1 MLDDFALVV
10 RIDNFLLHHAFAH
23 RRHLRAVFR
32 VHDGGNDVA
41 AERRAN
47 LAELVFVELL
57 HATDAHFE
65 AVDFEFGTVGGKAA
79 VHGAGNARAEVT
91 ANHRCT
97 EQANLRLLFL
107 EEVHHERCVRVGGVG
122 EEPFGV
128 EHMDLVHT
136 VGEHLLFNSVEALA
150 CADAFELNAE
160 RVGELAALGQ
170 KFEGNIDNGR
180 ALNFAIYKYV
190 IHRLA
195 NNLPV

>member
-1 MLDDFALVV
+1 M
-10 RIDNFLLHHAFAH
+10 
-23 RRHLRAVFR
+23 
-32 VHDGGNDVA
+32 
-41 AERRAN
+41 
-47 LAELVFVELL
+47 
-57 HATDAHFE
+57 
-65 AVDFEFGTVGGKAA
+65 
-79 VHGAGNARAEVT
+79 
-91 ANHRCT
+91 
-97 EQANLRLLFL
+97 
-107 EEVHHERCVRVGGVG
+107 RVGGVG

-160 RVGELAALGQ
+160 RVGELTALGQ